1 MHSEKVIMRITSKKA
16 ATRPLQSLRTQ
27 VSTSFQKNL
36 KSNSGG
42 GRHDMNKKKKR
53 KKVCSK
59 YSVIQEIIPAVFP
72 NRKELS

>member
-1 MHSEKVIMRITSKKA
+1 MHNEKVIMRITTKKA

-42 GRHDMNKKKKR
+42 GRHDMNKKKR

>member
-42 GRHDMNKKKKR
+42 GRHDTNKKKR

-59 YSVIQEIIPAVFP
+59 YSVIQEIIPAVLP

>member
-42 GRHDMNKKKKR
+42 GRYDMNKKKK

>member
-42 GRHDMNKKKKR
+42 GRYDMNKKKK

-59 YSVIQEIIPAVFP
+59 YSVIQEIIPAVLP